1 MIKCSVIIPVYNG
14 EKQIRKAVESV
25 QCQTY
30 NNWELIIIN
39 DGSKD
44 KTGEVCDEL
53 QKEDERIKVIHTINQ
68 GQGLARNIG
77 LSMAK
82 GEYVWFA
89 DADDTLLPKGME
101 IFINIAEQNKYDII
115 SALYY
120 RQAKSQ
126 KTLITIKTKEGTVKR
141 KGTKDERERFHSIK
155 TESIFGYLWN
165 KVYRRQ
171 FLEDNQIKFDDIRKV
186 YMEDQLFNLKA
197 FGKAPNYFQCC
208 EPVYCYHV
216 DTDFSSTRM
225 ADEKIANKNR
235 EMLREYE
242 RWLRNNKIIEEE
254 RDLLTALTARVIC
267 WSLIKNIPYEGV
279 SFKNIHER
287 LKCFLQV
294 DSIRDTI
301 EDRNAYKNLKL
312 INSLLQKSGY
322 IVLFFML
329 RKKMHFIVACLFTV
343 TAPFLGW
350 YSRQAVK

>member
-14 EKQIRKAVESV
+14 EKYIRQAVESV
-25 QCQTY
+25 QGQTY

-44 KTGEVCDEL
+44 NTGEICDEL
-53 QKEDERIKVIHTINQ
+53 KGEDERIKVIHTINQ
-68 GQGLARNIG
+68 GQGIARNIG
-77 LSMAK
+77 LSMAM

-89 DADDTLLPKGME
+89 DADDILLPKGME
-101 IFINIAEQNKYDII
+101 ILMHLAEQSKYDII
-115 SALYY
+115 SGLYY
-120 RQAKSQ
+120 REVKAK
-126 KTLITIKTKEGTVKR
+126 KTLSTIKTKEGIVKR
-141 KGTKDERERFHSIK
+141 KGTKDERGRFHIIK

-197 FGKAPNYFQCC
+197 FGKAPYYYQCC
-208 EPVYCYHV
+208 EPVYCYHA
-216 DTDFSSTRM
+216 DTALSSTRK
-225 ADEKIANKNR
+225 ADERIAKKNR

-242 RWLRNNKIIEEE
+242 SWLRNNQILEEE
-254 RDLLTALTARVIC
+254 RDLLTALTARVLC

-279 SFKNIHER
+279 SYKKMYVR
-287 LKCFLQV
+287 LNCFLEEK
-294 DSIRDTI
+294 SIRDTI

-312 INSLLQKSGY
+312 VKSLLQKSGY

-329 RKKMHFIVACLFTV
+329 RKQMQFIVACLFTV

-350 YSRQAVK
+350 YSKQAVK